1 MKFKP
6 REQPQTRKPK
16 GQKLTG
22 SQTVSPVLQNL
33 NNRKELLDPWF
44 LSKLGKGN
52 PFHLPTNTAPKP
64 ASSTAHRITP
74 ATIRTAQTT
83 PTSPA
88 AQIAQPASPVPGVKE
103 LAHTAESKPDPS
115 ETPQHVAG
123 SASNSDELVRIL
135 PGVVLGALELNITA
149 DISDPT
155 FPEESIAPE
164 QSSLQGLATMIDREP
179 APNAH
184 ASNSTIVVLPP
195 DLDSH

>member
-1 MKFKP
+1 M
-6 REQPQTRKPK
+6 
-16 GQKLTG
+16 
-22 SQTVSPVLQNL
+22 
-33 NNRKELLDPWF
+33 
-44 LSKLGKGN
+44 
-52 PFHLPTNTAPKP
+52 PTNTAPKP

-115 ETPQHVAG
+115 ETREAEQQQQTPQNVAG

-149 DISDPT
+149 DMSDT
-155 FPEESIAPE
+155 TVPEESIAHE